1 MKALIDY
8 IETLTMVGGDHDGEP
23 FVLLPWERRFI
34 RGAFGVDGDAAVSVS
49 RGNGK
54 SAVVAGIACAVV
66 DPDGPLHGARRE
78 VVIAAAA
85 FSQSRVIYEDVLAM
99 MRVKSGGKLNSQV
112 WRTQDSQNVATLEH
126 RPSAAE

>member
-1 MKALIDY
+1 MEGHEALCGYTRQHIKMKALIDY

-54 SAVVAGIACAVV
+54 SAVVAG
-66 DPDGPLHGARRE
+66 DSLR
-78 VVIAAAA
+78 
-85 FSQSRVIYEDVLAM
+85 
-99 MRVKSGGKLNSQV
+99 GG
-112 WRTQDSQNVATLEH
+112 
-126 RPSAAE
+126 